1 MLVGHVTLKYFARK
15 FFFLSQRMVWRTHGS
30 IVPLGFAPTEMAEIQ
45 AERGLPTHKLIT
57 VSLTTCGSRQK
68 MIERFLE
75 QEMAIIH
82 VLGAD
87 KKSRHLVPT
96 WKDLQGLESKNQAV
110 KPLQDFTDALSGESY
125 VSVSCIK
132 PVLHLFEPWIRFFV
146 RKKKHFFN
154 HIAQP

>member
-1 MLVGHVTLKYFARK
+1 VKDPRVDRAVGVRK
-15 FFFLSQRMVWRTHGS
+15 KTVSAFSYSWKKRK
-30 IVPLGFAPTEMAEIQ
+30 EMAEIQ

-132 PVLHLFEPWIRFFV
+132 PVLHLFEP
-146 RKKKHFFN
+146 
-154 HIAQP
+154 